1 HIFLIPSP
9 LRSVRYELGLIL
21 FQPFLYRDT
30 DDNSAFVGFLSIQ
43 FHYISYISL
52 SFFAQNSY
60 LSFPRPVLH
69 KFRFIMVY
77 LRTEYGM
84 ICAFAS
90 LSPSITFKT
99 PFKRI
104 LRIIDATHSLTSFS
118 SPFCV
123 MYS

>member
-1 HIFLIPSP
+1 MGYYLLLLQSTPFPSLQQRPPSFL
-9 LRSVRYELGLIL
+9 R
-21 FQPFLYRDT
+21 RDPT
-30 DDNSAFVGFLSIQ
+30 SAFPHL
-43 FHYISYISL
+43 
-52 SFFAQNSY
+52 
-60 LSFPRPVLH
+60 VLH

-104 LRIIDATHSLTSFS
+104 LRRIDATHSPTSFS
-118 SPFCV
+118 SIPARLSLRAIRIFRRIAI
-123 MYS
+123 YSR